1 MTYTKCVWHHFWWRH
16 TLPLFGKMH
25 PWLHF
30 WSLVTSGS
38 SNLFSM
44 GRLGCLPFQLGFF
57 QRKCC
62 SPTRRHLSTFQVV
75 VVHMAWSCRT
85 FVQLF
90 GLLKQDMD
98 RCIKEIQS
106 IPSREYA
113 LKDMLHTARHIVGSC
128 PSQRTA
134 TLYKSIHLHQSS
146 YWIASCYASS
156 GPENKISG
164 EGSGVRSES
173 PLRVLQ
179 CPSVQELQDADIDRI
194 KSLSDF

>member
-1 MTYTKCVWHHFWWRH
+1 M
-16 TLPLFGKMH
+16 PLFGKMR
-25 PWLHF
+25 PGLHF

-44 GRLGCLPFQLGFF
+44 GRLGCLPFKLGFF

-113 LKDMLHTARHIVGSC
+113 LKICFLLLVISLVHVRLSAPQHYKNLYIYTKAQTGLPAATHPPTPRTR
-128 PSQRTA
+128 SQ
-134 TLYKSIHLHQSS
+134 
-146 YWIASCYASS
+146 
-156 GPENKISG
+156 E
-164 EGSGVRSES
+164 
-173 PLRVLQ
+173 RV
-179 CPSVQELQDADIDRI
+179 VV
-194 KSLSDF
+194 